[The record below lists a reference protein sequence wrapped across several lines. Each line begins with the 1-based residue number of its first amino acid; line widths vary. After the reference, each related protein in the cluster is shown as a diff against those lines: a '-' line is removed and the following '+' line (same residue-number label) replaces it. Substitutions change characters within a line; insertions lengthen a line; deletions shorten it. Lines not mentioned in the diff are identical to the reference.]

1 MLIEFSV
8 TNYKSIKERQTL
20 SMVASKNKE
29 TADVQLLDTAAA
41 GPGTQL
47 LPSAAVYGANASG
60 KTNLL
65 NACLCMRK
73 IVRSTTV
80 ESKGKPLP
88 VLPFKL
94 DPETRNAPSEFK
106 IVFIANG
113 VRYQYGFAATQERI
127 TEEWLYASPK
137 NRSQRW
143 FTRSW
148 KNEKYQWHF
157 GASLKGEKH
166 LWQKAT
172 RDNALFLSTAVQ
184 LNSQQLQPIYDW
196 FMSVADTTEPQ
207 GWSPEFSVLVCQN
220 EDVKKSMLGLLKI
233 ADLGIDDL
241 QIKGDEVYT
250 VHKDATGEDILF
262 PHDHESRGTKNFFS
276 IVGPW
281 ISILGNGC
289 VLFADELHSSLH
301 PKLFEFLLSC
311 FSKKNLNLHNAQLIF
326 TTHDAS
332 ILNREVLRYDQIWF
346 CEKDYTTQA
355 TTVFPLTEFHPR
367 KGRENLELTYLSGCY
382 GAVPYISE
390 AQL

>member
-106 IVFIANG
+106 IVFIVNG

-127 TEEWLYASPK
+127 TEEWLYAFPK

-196 FMSVADTTEPQ
+196 FMSVIVTTEPQ
-207 GWSPEFSVLVCQN
+207 GWSSEYSVSVCQN
-220 EDVKKSMLGLLKI
+220 EDDKKSMLDLLKI

-241 QIKGDEVYT
+241 QIKGDDVYT

-281 ISILGNGC
+281 ISILENGY

-301 PKLFEFLLSC
+301 PKLFEFLLSF
-311 FSKKNLNLHNAQLIF
+311 FSKKGLNPHNAQLIF

-332 ILNREVLRYDQIWF
+332 ILNREVLRRDQIWF
-346 CEKDYTTQA
+346 CEKDYKTQA
-355 TTVFPLTEFHPR
+355 TTVFPLTDFHPR
-367 KGRENLELTYLSGCY
+367 KGRENLESAYLSGRY
-382 GAVPYISE
+382 GALPYISE
-390 AQL
+390 APL